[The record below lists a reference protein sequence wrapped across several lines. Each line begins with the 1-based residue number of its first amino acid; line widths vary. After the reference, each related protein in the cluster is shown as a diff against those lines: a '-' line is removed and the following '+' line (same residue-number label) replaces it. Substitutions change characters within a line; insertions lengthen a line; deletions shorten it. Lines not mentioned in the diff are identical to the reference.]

1 MIVGRPYTNWN
12 SVPVLLSPEQAA
24 VLLQMTPEHIRRMCR
39 LGQIP
44 AIHVG
49 KIWRIDREVIRAMIY
64 NPRSACAE

>member
-39 LGQIP
+39 LG
-44 AIHVG
+44 
-49 KIWRIDREVIRAMIY
+49 IRAMIY